1 MECLLC
7 VRHCLMPFVYNVLN
21 PFDNSAKQA
30 FFKIIFIIIFIIIT
44 DRKRGKHRSGIV
56 QGGA

>member
-1 MECLLC
+1 
-7 VRHCLMPFVYNVLN
+7 MPFVYNVLN

-30 FFKIIFIIIFIIIT
+30 FLKIIFIIIFIIIT